1 MKQVVLFV
9 FSCVLERRTPYL
21 FSTALIL
28 SIFVFVIM
36 SGKWKEWEK
45 GIIRILSLE
54 CMLKNF
60 KRGFN

>member
-1 MKQVVLFV
+1 VP
-9 FSCVLERRTPYL
+9 ERRTPYL
-21 FSTALIL
+21 FSTALIP